1 MKRIDVYYGGH
12 LYSLGG
18 RELADVQA
26 EIAACHDTGG
36 WLLVNDGEGAR
47 RDAYLWLTRG
57 TPIALVPIP
66 DEPAED
72 A

>member
-1 MKRIDVYYGGH
+1 MKRIDVHYQDTR
-12 LYSLGG
+12 YSIGG

-26 EIAACHDTGG
+26 EIVSYASTGG
-36 WLLVNDGEGAR
+36 WLLVNDGEGER
-47 RDAYLWLTRG
+47 RDALLWITSA

-66 DEPAED
+66 DVPA